1 MKSDS
6 SVTNAGVATARPFP
20 CASAAVLLVAIFVA
34 GCGYHVAGRG
44 TALPSTLHTIAVP
57 AFVNK
62 THSYRIEQRMTQ
74 AVIREFL
81 SRTSYH
87 IVSEPGSADAV
98 LHGEITALDSNA
110 VIFDPVTGHAT
121 TMLVQMHA
129 RVWLEER
136 ESKKILYRND
146 DYLFRQEYQ
155 ITSDVPSFFD
165 EQGPAL
171 DRMAHD
177 FALRLVADI
186 LENF

>member
-1 MKSDS
+1 VKSNPCL
-6 SVTNAGVATARPFP
+6 TNTAIAAAGSFP
-20 CASAAVLLVAIFVA
+20 CAGAAVLLVAIFVA

-87 IVSEPGSADAV
+87 VVSDPGSADAV
-98 LHGEITALDSNA
+98 LHGEITGLDSNA

-129 RVWLEER
+129 RVWLQER

-155 ITSDVPSFFD
+155 ITSDIPSFFD

-177 FALRLVADI
+177 FASRLVVDI